1 MKTIGEFIAERRKGL
16 GLSQKELAALIKNRD
31 SKPLSMPYLSY
42 LENGRGV
49 PPAYLLDQ
57 FAKVLRVKR
66 EVLYF
71 WTHRM
76 PPEVATGEAR
86 PEQVTAAYRAFRRE
100 LKGRGGS
107 SRGKKRRS

>member
-1 MKTIGEFIAERRKGL
+1 MKTIGEFITERRKEL
-16 GLSQKELAALIKNRD
+16 SLSQKELAALIKNRD
-31 SKPLSMPYLSY
+31 GQPLSTPYLSY
-42 LENGRGV
+42 LENGRGE

-66 EVLYF
+66 EVFHF
-71 WTHRM
+71 WTNRM
-76 PPEVATGEAR
+76 PSEVATGETK
-86 PEQVTAAYRAFRRE
+86 PEHVTAAYRAFRGE